1 MVLVLV
7 LVGGE
12 NAYTNIRFANL
23 YYSFCLSFLSISRY
37 YIEMKGQ
44 PGSPREEVEN
54 DLANFVKNVL
64 DRLLE
69 PEKNNLKKV
78 V

>member
-1 MVLVLV
+1 
-7 LVGGE
+7 
-12 NAYTNIRFANL
+12 
-23 YYSFCLSFLSISRY
+23 
-37 YIEMKGQ
+37 MKGQ

-54 DLANFVKNVL
+54 DLANFVNIVL

>member
-7 LVGGE
+7 DGE
-12 NAYTNIRFANL
+12 NAYTDIQFANL
-23 YYSFCLSFLSISRY
+23 YYSICLYFLSISRY

-44 PGSPREEVEN
+44 PGIPREEVEN
-54 DLANFVKNVL
+54 DLANFVKIVL